1 MLNGI
6 DGSVAARRWS
16 GEPISRLSGSPQAV
30 LHSGSSLQWSG
41 PMGIT
46 LPNESSNYRNARDKL
61 LQREAALRR
70 EMEAVAA
77 EIRALPPGGV
87 VPEDYEFDH
96 IDGKGRP
103 AKVRLS
109 ELFRPGTDVL
119 ILYHYMFPRHRGD
132 KRPKPSSGPMAEL
145 PIEDG
150 PCPSCTALLDNWEG
164 AVPHVEGLGANIAAV
179 AKAPIEQVAAFAA
192 HRGWRNLKLLS
203 AANNSFKRDY
213 HGEDA
218 EGQQLPILTV
228 FHKGADGLIRLSWA
242 SELLFLPAD
251 PGQDPR
257 HLGTVEPMWTLLDLT
272 PGGRPSTDEQFEYQ
286 G

>member
-1 MLNGI
+1 
-6 DGSVAARRWS
+6 
-16 GEPISRLSGSPQAV
+16 
-30 LHSGSSLQWSG
+30 
-41 PMGIT
+41 MGVT
-46 LPNESSNYRNARDKL
+46 FPNESAEYRAARVKL

-77 EIRALPPGGV
+77 EIRSLPVGGI

-96 IDGKGRP
+96 IDAEGVP

-109 ELFRPGTDVL
+109 ELFRPGTESL
-119 ILYHYMFPRHRGD
+119 ILYHFMFPRHCGDERRG
-132 KRPKPSSGPMAEL
+132 PSSGPMAEL
-145 PIEDG
+145 PLEEG

-179 AKAPIEQVAAFAA
+179 AKAPIEQVAAFAV

-228 FHKGADGLIRLSWA
+228 FQKDSDRRIRLSWA
-242 SELLFLPAD
+242 SEMLFSPSK

-257 HLGTVEPMWTLLDLT
+257 HVGTVEPMWTLLDLT
-272 PGGRPSTDEQFEYQ
+272 SRGRPNAEEQIEY
-286 G
+286 